1 MATIK
6 AYTDLAQSRKL
17 AEILPL
23 ESADMIYTITNYYH
37 TPFIRIEEINEMDE
51 SDILCWSLAALL
63 GVLNCP
69 ELTQTSDGGWFIRTW
84 YINHPYNISGVN
96 AIDVCYKMI
105 LKLHELK
112 ML

>member
-1 MATIK
+1 MTTIL
-6 AYTDLAQSRKL
+6 AYTNLEQSKKL

-23 ESADMIYTITNYYH
+23 ESADMWYHPDLSDYPDYVERCSIYNIH
-37 TPFIRIEEINEMDE
+37 
-51 SDILCWSLAALL
+51 CWSLAALL